1 MILDEYWLMLGCMRE
16 DPKVKRRHTEQVLLR
31 FDPEQLALIDG
42 AADQAGLNRTAW
54 LRMTALRVAREEL
67 GHGVRPEPVEG

>member
-1 MILDEYWLMLGCMRE
+1 ME
-16 DPKVKRRHTEQVLLR
+16 KRRHTEQVLVR

-54 LRMTALRVAREEL
+54 LRMTAIRVAKEEL
-67 GHGVRPEPVEG
+67 GRELKRGDGEG